1 VGVPGQLEYPSCDI
15 RVSSLHPSILDCVLS
30 RRTERGLW
38 SCRWH
43 SHPSGCG
50 PESEDCA
57 IDAPSDTDIELFCR
71 DGIAGNHT
79 HMVFSR
85 TGCFVCSLTPELR
98 ERLIAMKKGRARAIK
113 DIGKGFDKLQD
124 RFEGGLQDNSMTLET
139 FRPTWLQYAKRQG
152 FNIRFFPNGTVPW
165 DVLHVRDVPKA

>member
-1 VGVPGQLEYPSCDI
+1 
-15 RVSSLHPSILDCVLS
+15 
-30 RRTERGLW
+30 LW

-79 HMVFSR
+79 HMVFSK
-85 TGCFVCSLTPELR
+85 TGCFVCALTPELR
-98 ERLIAMKKGRARAIK
+98 ERLIGMKKGRAKAIR

-124 RFEGGLQDNSMTLET
+124 RFEEGLQDNSMTLET